1 MITGVHALIYSQRA
15 EAVRTFLRDVLRLPS
30 VDAGGGWP
38 IFALPPAEIAVHP
51 SEAADTHELYLMCDD
66 LDATIAELA
75 AKGIELAGPIR
86 EERWGRA
93 TSIRIADGSALGIYQ
108 PKHVTALH
116 VSGAAPK

>member
-1 MITGVHALIYSQRA
+1 MITGVHALISSQRA
-15 EAVRTFLRDVLRLPS
+15 DAIRAFLRDVLQLPS

-51 SEAADTHELYLMCDD
+51 SEAADAHELYLMCDD
-66 LDATIAELA
+66 LDATIADLA
-75 AKGIELAGPIR
+75 RKGIALAGPIR
-86 EERWGRA
+86 EERWGRV

-116 VSGAAPK
+116 LSGPAPK